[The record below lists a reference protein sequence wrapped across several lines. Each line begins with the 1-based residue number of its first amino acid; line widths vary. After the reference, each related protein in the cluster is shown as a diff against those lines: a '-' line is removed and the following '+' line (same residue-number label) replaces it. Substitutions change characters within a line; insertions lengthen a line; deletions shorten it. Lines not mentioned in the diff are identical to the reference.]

1 MSRSYYPEF
10 IDLIK
15 KYDIIGIQES
25 KTDDL
30 DLINI
35 PEYVVYFNNREKISR
50 RKSGG
55 IALLIKS
62 ELQPYVKVERN
73 HFSKLVL
80 WFSIS
85 HKLMSTESDVYCGVV
100 YIPPVG
106 SRYAN
111 EDPFSELYAEMN
123 RYCADS
129 SSIILMGDFNSR
141 TGVQEDIFCSDEFLS
156 DIHGLE
162 FIEQELNDV
171 KTSFLQNKISLRR
184 ESDDKS
190 VNHYGTQM
198 IRFCKYNDLYILNGR
213 VGRSM
218 HNAKYT
224 CKDSSVIDYFLCS
237 SSLFHVLCDL
247 EVLDFSS
254 LYSDAHC
261 PISLT
266 LQRCLLPSNTEIPT
280 ANKTKIRLWNHD
292 KSNRFLENLDRSELI
307 KIESKLSSM
316 KGETELQQHDVD
328 RVIMQINSL
337 FEKCAEKSFGH
348 IKEVTKPACTNITNK
363 PWFRDKCHTARNH
376 YHNARRL
383 YNINRTEHNKQRLK
397 QCSKLY
403 KSTINSS
410 VKEHKNLRIQKLKNM
425 KSSNPREFWKI
436 LNSSN
441 PKNECKAPLNDLYNY
456 FKDVNDCQHTTICD
470 ETHYNLEGEN
480 MEINLPINEQE
491 IRAAIKQLNNN
502 KSAGIDN
509 VKNEHIISTAPQMI
523 PIYTKLFNIIF
534 ETALIPECWTA
545 GVIKPI
551 FKKGDPTLPQNYRP
565 ITLLSC
571 LGKLFTSV
579 INNRLNK
586 YADKYNVIEEVQAG
600 FRQNH
605 STADNI
611 FVLKSLVD
619 IAKANKLK
627 LFSCF
632 IDFKQAFDT
641 VWRSGLWHK
650 LNQYNINGKC
660 LAVIQNIY
668 KNVKSKVATT
678 EGTTI
683 FFPCLTGVRQGE
695 NLSPF
700 LFSIFLNDLNHFLM
714 SKNLNGTTCE
724 FNSQEI
730 YIYLKTMILLYADD
744 TVLFSDSESD
754 MQHALDVFHS
764 YCMTWKLTVNVD
776 KTNVVVFSSGQQQ
789 EYKFT
794 LNGMNIEVKDEY
806 KYLGIIFT
814 RGGGFTRAKAHI
826 AEQANKAL
834 FALLRKI
841 RHLSLP
847 LDMQLDLFD
856 KTIKPILL
864 YGAEVWGFGNCG
876 IIERVHLK
884 FLKYILR
891 LKKSTPSHMIY
902 GELGIFPITI
912 DIRHRALT
920 YWIKL
925 IENSSND
932 TLGTQKLSTYLYSII
947 YNMQQKNKL
956 KSQWLKNIKD
966 LLCNIGF
973 SWIWQNQIVDNARW
987 LTAALKRK
995 LQDRYIQEWMAKIL
1009 DETTDGD
1016 ANYRLIKTHFAYSK
1030 YLTILP
1036 ERLSLKLL
1044 AFRTRNHRL
1053 PVEVDRWA
1061 RKSFAER
1068 KCKHCNEV
1076 GDEFHYLLKCDLF
1089 TDDRKSLIKQ
1099 YYYRRPNVIK
1109 YNELLNM
1116 TDPILLKKLA
1126 IFVNKI
1132 LKNVRY

>member
-1 MSRSYYPEF
+1 
-10 IDLIK
+10 
-15 KYDIIGIQES
+15 
-25 KTDDL
+25 
-30 DLINI
+30 
-35 PEYVVYFNNREKISR
+35 
-50 RKSGG
+50 
-55 IALLIKS
+55 
-62 ELQPYVKVERN
+62 
-73 HFSKLVL
+73 
-80 WFSIS
+80 
-85 HKLMSTESDVYCGVV
+85 
-100 YIPPVG
+100 
-106 SRYAN
+106 
-111 EDPFSELYAEMN
+111 
-123 RYCADS
+123 
-129 SSIILMGDFNSR
+129 
-141 TGVQEDIFCSDEFLS
+141 
-156 DIHGLE
+156 
-162 FIEQELNDV
+162 
-171 KTSFLQNKISLRR
+171 
-184 ESDDKS
+184 
-190 VNHYGTQM
+190 
-198 IRFCKYNDLYILNGR
+198 
-213 VGRSM
+213 
-218 HNAKYT
+218 
-224 CKDSSVIDYFLCS
+224 
-237 SSLFHVLCDL
+237 
-247 EVLDFSS
+247 
-254 LYSDAHC
+254 
-261 PISLT
+261 
-266 LQRCLLPSNTEIPT
+266 
-280 ANKTKIRLWNHD
+280 
-292 KSNRFLENLDRSELI
+292 
-307 KIESKLSSM
+307 
-316 KGETELQQHDVD
+316 
-328 RVIMQINSL
+328 
-337 FEKCAEKSFGH
+337 
-348 IKEVTKPACTNITNK
+348 
-363 PWFRDKCHTARNH
+363 
-376 YHNARRL
+376 
-383 YNINRTEHNKQRLK
+383 
-397 QCSKLY
+397 
-403 KSTINSS
+403 
-410 VKEHKNLRIQKLKNM
+410 
-425 KSSNPREFWKI
+425 
-436 LNSSN
+436 
-441 PKNECKAPLNDLYNY
+441 
-456 FKDVNDCQHTTICD
+456 
-470 ETHYNLEGEN
+470 
-480 MEINLPINEQE
+480 
-491 IRAAIKQLNNN
+491 
-502 KSAGIDN
+502 
-509 VKNEHIISTAPQMI
+509 
-523 PIYTKLFNIIF
+523 
-534 ETALIPECWTA
+534 
-545 GVIKPI
+545 
-551 FKKGDPTLPQNYRP
+551 
-565 ITLLSC
+565 
-571 LGKLFTSV
+571 
-579 INNRLNK
+579 
-586 YADKYNVIEEVQAG
+586 
-600 FRQNH
+600 
-605 STADNI
+605 
-611 FVLKSLVD
+611 
-619 IAKANKLK
+619 
-627 LFSCF
+627 
-632 IDFKQAFDT
+632 
-641 VWRSGLWHK
+641 
-650 LNQYNINGKC
+650 
-660 LAVIQNIY
+660 
-668 KNVKSKVATT
+668 
-678 EGTTI
+678 
-683 FFPCLTGVRQGE
+683 
-695 NLSPF
+695 
-700 LFSIFLNDLNHFLM
+700 M

-966 LLCNIGF
+966 LLCNLGF
-973 SWIWQNQIVDNARW
+973 SWIWQNQIVNNARW

-995 LQDRYIQEWMAKIL
+995 LKDRYIQEWMAKIL

-1061 RKSFAER
+1061 RKSFSER

-1126 IFVNKI
+1126 VFVNKI